1 MGRVFTEYLPPG
13 GVIYCCSGCGV
24 HLTKEASLVSKAFRG
39 RTGKAF
45 LFEVVINYTE
55 GPEEE
60 KPLITGLHVIVNI
73 YCFNCGQNV
82 GWKYI
87 EAYDPQCKY
96 KEGKFI
102 LEKALIVK
110 VNDDASHEQCG
121 G

>member
-1 MGRVFTEYLPPG
+1 M
-13 GVIYCCSGCGV
+13 
-24 HLTKEASLVSKAFRG
+24 HLTKESSLVSKAFRG

-45 LFEVVINYTE
+45 LFDDVINYME

-73 YCFNCGQNV
+73 YCCNCSQNV

-87 EAYDPQCKY
+87 EAYDVQCKY

-110 VNDDASHEQCG
+110 IDDGEIEE
-121 G
+121 